1 MLCAAEQMYF
11 GCDNGPKPACGTRPT
26 NFCDDDALWL
36 LVFTRLSVSSYAS
49 DFESLAHGYDICWEG
64 AGCISPSSTLKT
76 LRRISYPFSNQAI
89 LNGLESLRVGVSRQK
104 AKVPVNSSENVQND
118 EFSTGKFGDGKV
130 ANNNMATDIK
140 LKILQKKKKDI
151 SRVHI
156 TNELHVYESTRYMI
170 AGPFN
175 SHRERSAWK
184 GKAFSMDRRA
194 RRRNEVKWRG
204 RHLSTINVCRWGYSE
219 EEKNMKIEK

>member
-140 LKILQKKKKDI
+140 LKILQKKKKKTYLAYI
-151 SRVHI
+151 SPMNFMCMNRQDTWLPVR
-156 TNELHVYESTRYMI
+156 STVIVKDQR
-170 AGPFN
+170 
-175 SHRERSAWK
+175 
-184 GKAFSMDRRA
+184 GKAKLSLWIEERGDGTKWNGEADIHPSSMSVVEDIL
-194 RRRNEVKWRG
+194 K
-204 RHLSTINVCRWGYSE
+204 
-219 EEKNMKIEK
+219 KKKI